1 MPPNLKPKSGDEAS
15 GQGILEFD
23 KCHVWWARPSVGP
36 LRFHLLEQSL
46 SPTELHQAASFRFPK
61 DRLAYIFRHGVL
73 RNILGCY
80 LGIKPRE
87 VCFSI
92 QPGGKPQLQPSSNPL
107 DLRFNISRTED
118 MALFALT
125 RSCEVGVDIESVQPL
140 PDRESIARVALSRRE
155 LEVLSSLPEEERM
168 VAFFRGWTRKEAML
182 KALGDGI
189 GAGTSH
195 LDVNLADRGN
205 TGITGSYEFRLD
217 GSTSCPW
224 SLFDLLPAPGFAGA
238 VAIRASGLRLVCRPW
253 LECGNP
259 AAAII

>member
-1 MPPNLKPKSGDEAS
+1 MRALPCCVPPSLKSKSEDGAS
-15 GQGILEFD
+15 GQGTLESNE
-23 KCHVWWARPSVGP
+23 CHVWWARPSLGP
-36 LRFHLLEQSL
+36 FSFPLLEESL
-46 SPTELHQAASFRFPK
+46 SPTELHQAARFRFPK

-73 RNILGCY
+73 RSILGCY
-80 LGIKPRE
+80 LGIKPGE

-92 QPGGKPQLQPSSNPL
+92 HPGGKPQLQPASNPL
-107 DLRFNISRTED
+107 DLRFNLSRTED
-118 MALFALT
+118 MALFAMT
-125 RSCEVGVDIESVQPL
+125 RGREVGVDVERLQPL
-140 PDRESIARVALSRRE
+140 PDWESVAQVALSRRE
-155 LEVLSSLPEEERM
+155 LEVLSSLPEAERM

-224 SLFDLLPAPGFAGA
+224 SLFDLLPAPGFCWG
-238 VAIRASGLRLVCRPW
+238 RGHPGLWLATRLPP
-253 LECGNP
+253 L
-259 AAAII
+259 A